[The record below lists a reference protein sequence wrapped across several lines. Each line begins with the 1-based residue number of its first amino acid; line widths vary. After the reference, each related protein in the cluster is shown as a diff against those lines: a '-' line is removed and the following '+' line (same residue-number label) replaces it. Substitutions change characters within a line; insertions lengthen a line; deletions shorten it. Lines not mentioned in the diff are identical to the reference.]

1 MTIKC
6 PAWVIIIISCCCL
19 LPLSSI
25 AQQKS
30 DNYTAAWKKV
40 DSLVIKGLA
49 KSAQEQVNLIYTRA
63 RREKNEPQIIKALI
77 YRTGLQENTQDNGIA
92 ASITDLEK
100 EIQDAAQ
107 PARSIL
113 QNILANKYWTYLQQ
127 HRYQLYGRTATKDFK
142 KENIDTWGP
151 EDLHKKIDEL
161 FMASLQNEKLLI
173 ATRLDTYDAILIKGN
188 VRALRPTLFDLLANN
203 ALDYFET
210 DERDLNRPAYA
221 FEIDD
226 QAAFADAGVFAQHRF
241 KTSDSLSLHYRAL
254 LLQQRLIALHLDDAK
269 PDALLDID
277 LRRLRFVHAYS
288 TIENKDEQYMRT
300 LQRITA
306 HWGQL
311 PAASEAW
318 FLQAE
323 QYANDAASYDPIKDT
338 AGHYGYV
345 KAKEIC
351 DKVVTQKDSSE
362 GKVHC
367 LQLLNQIKEK
377 SLSLLIENVNMP
389 GEPMRVLVSW
399 RNVPRLYG
407 RIVRVDRTAAEI
419 MSDIYLEGAWQKIVR
434 LPLQRSFVQPLP
446 ATGDYQTHRTEIK
459 IDALPPGQYALIA
472 CSDSSFR
479 VGKQVMTMAHFY
491 VSAIAYINKGPDY
504 FVLHREKGQPLPRA
518 TVQAWSQKYDYKA
531 RKYIYT
537 RDESYQTD
545 EHGHFRLKKRPDT
558 YSNDLA
564 LEITAGADHLFID
577 RRRSLGW
584 VYSYKEAPITD
595 SLKYER
601 DNLRTFFFMDRSIYR
616 PGQTVYFKGM
626 IITRDLAT
634 HIAKILPS
642 FRTKVILYDAN
653 GSKVDSLEV
662 TTNEYGSYHGNF
674 RLPSNLLNGQF
685 RIMDDSTKQGQSFS
699 VEEYKRPRFYVSYDT
714 LRGAYRVGDTIR
726 VKGAAKAYAGN
737 AIDGAMVKYRVV
749 RETRYPCYDCRP
761 LWGGPR
767 RTSASQEIAHGT
779 ATTNANGGFTI
790 VFPAIPD
797 KSIGKEG
804 DPIFTYNIS
813 ADITD
818 INGET
823 RSESTQVQAGYKTL
837 VLSIDMPAGKELPS
851 DSLRTLLINAANLN
865 GTPEPVQ
872 VNVTMQ
878 ALKAPDRL
886 IREREWERP
895 DQFVMNREEY
905 LRYFP
910 HDQYDDENNMQT
922 WERTSQVYA
931 QTDTTGKVMTIPK
944 EKRLFPGWYIVE
956 ASAKDKYGQTVKT
969 AGYIH
974 LYDSR
979 TGDPGYPKYSWA
991 SHNGTTAQPGDKIKV
1006 NVGSSAEN
1014 VFVIRNVEKTS
1025 DTDSSK
1031 MGFLSVDKGSRSV
1044 EFPVTEAD
1052 RGGFGIFDVFVK
1064 DNRFFSRQYDVD
1076 VPWRNKELS
1085 IQYDT
1090 WRDKVLPG
1098 SEEKWKVT
1106 IKGQRT
1112 DKVTAEVLAAMYDA
1126 SLDQFKPHRWSTP
1139 DLYPDFYP
1147 KYKWQGD
1154 ACFSAAR
1161 SEEAYFDQT
1170 VYIPFEKEYDRLI
1183 TMDDASSYRGNK
1195 VMFTVSRAGI
1205 ADDAAMAAPKAYS
1218 LANGVAREQNL
1229 IRVKGSDMY
1238 LHADTMKKEAASGYF
1253 DFTAAPPPA
1262 PNESAPES
1270 VQIRKNFSET
1280 AFFFPDLHTDD
1291 SGSVSFSF
1299 TVPEALT
1306 RWKAMIL
1313 AHTKDLAFGYSEKS
1327 IVTQKQLMVQPNLPR
1342 FLREGD
1348 RMEIGVKVVNL
1359 SDSEMTGQIELQLTD
1374 PTTGQTADGIFSNRQ
1389 ANQYF
1394 TVAAG
1399 QSSVVGFPIDIP
1411 YQYNRPLT
1419 YRIIARSKTYS
1430 DGEEAALP
1438 VVSNRMLVTESLP
1451 LNMPGDG
1458 TKEFHFEKLLHSDS
1472 SETLNHHALTVE
1484 FTSNPAWYAVQ
1495 ALPYLMEYPY
1505 ECAEQTFNRFYANA
1519 LAATII
1525 HSSPRIQAIFDKW
1538 RTTDTA
1544 ALLSNLEKNQE
1555 LKSVLLEETPWVL
1568 QGKSESQQKQHIAL
1582 LFDMAR
1588 MSREL
1593 ESSLTKIRQM
1603 QSSNGGFVWFKGG
1616 PDDRYITQYILTGIG
1631 RLQKLN
1637 AIPSTMMG
1645 KVQDIVKAAL
1655 PYLDEKIKKNYEEI
1669 LRQKKPLPSSKKTLP
1684 ILIGELPV
1692 DYLYMRS
1699 FFPQYGISGGVLPAV
1714 SYFRKQVQQQ
1724 WLQYSKYMQGMIAL
1738 ALFRT
1743 GDVQTAKNIIA
1754 SLKETAIRDEEK
1766 GMYWKGMEGGYYW
1779 WEAPIETQSLLIEAF
1794 HEIANA
1800 PKDEAA
1806 LKTWLL
1812 RQKQTHSWSTTK
1824 ATADACYAL
1833 LAGSNWLTVER
1844 SVDIRLG
1851 NKTVSSDETTTEAG
1865 TGYFKQVVDGARVQP
1880 SMGNITVT
1888 MKTRAAAPID
1898 QSAAVPSALPAWGA
1912 VYWQYFENLDKITAA
1927 DNTKAPLRLVKK
1939 LFIEKNTDR
1948 GPVLE
1953 PVAENGVLHPGD
1965 KVKVRIELRSDRD
1978 LEYVHMKDMRASC
1991 MEPANVLSQ
2000 YKWQGGLGYY
2010 ESTKDASTDFFFASL
2025 PKGTY
2030 VFEYPLFV
2038 GQKGNFSNGVTSIEC
2053 MYAPEFGFHSEGIR
2067 VNVEEVTP

>member
-1 MTIKC
+1 M
-6 PAWVIIIISCCCL
+6 
-19 LPLSSI
+19 
-25 AQQKS
+25 
-30 DNYTAAWKKV
+30 
-40 DSLVIKGLA
+40 DSLVIKGLS
-49 KSAQEQVNLIYTRA
+49 KSAQEEVGRIYTRA
-63 RREKNEPQIIKALI
+63 RQEKNEPQIIKALI

-113 QNILANKYWTYLQQ
+113 QNILANKYWSYLQQ
-127 HRYQLYGRTATKDFK
+127 HRYQLYDRTTTNDFK
-142 KENIDTWGP
+142 KEDIDTWGLK
-151 EDLHKKIDEL
+151 DLHKKIDEL

-173 ATRLDTYDAILIKGN
+173 ATRLDTYDAVIIKGN
-188 VRALRPTLFDLLANN
+188 VRALRPTLFDLLAND

-226 QAAFADAGVFAQHRF
+226 PAVFAAADAFTHHRF
-241 KTSDSLSLHYRAL
+241 KTSDSLSTHYRAL
-254 LLQQRLIALHLDDAK
+254 LLQQRLISLHLDDAR

-277 LRRLRFVHAYS
+277 LRRLQFAHNYS
-288 TIENKDEQYMRT
+288 IAENKDELYRQA
-300 LQRITA
+300 LERITD

-318 FLQAE
+318 YLQAK
-323 QYANDAASYDPIKDT
+323 QHFDNASGYAPPEDT
-338 AGHYGYV
+338 AARFEYV
-345 KAKEIC
+345 KAKDIC
-351 DKVVTQKDSSE
+351 DKVVMQKDSCE
-362 GKVHC
+362 GKIHC
-367 LQLLNQIKEK
+367 LQLLDQIKEK
-377 SLSLLIENVNMP
+377 TLSLVIENVNMP
-389 GEPMRVLVSW
+389 DEPMRMLVSW

-407 RIVRVDRTAAEI
+407 RIVRMDRTAAGVI
-419 MSDIYLEGAWQKIVR
+419 RNLYQEGAWQKIVQ

-446 ATGDYQTHRTEIK
+446 ETGDFQTHRTEIK
-459 IDALPPGQYALIA
+459 IDALPVGEYALIA
-472 CSDSSFR
+472 CADPFFQ

-491 VSAIAYINKGPDY
+491 VSAIGYVNKGPDY
-504 FVLHREKGQPLPRA
+504 FVLHREKGQPLSRA
-518 TVQAWSQKYDYKA
+518 TVQVWGQQYDYKTN
-531 RKYIYT
+531 KYIFH
-537 RDESYQTD
+537 REENYQTD

-558 YSNDLA
+558 YVNSVV
-564 LEITAGADHLFID
+564 LEITAGTDHLFINSN
-577 RRRSLGW
+577 RSLGW
-584 VYSYKEAPITD
+584 AYQYRAAPTTD
-595 SLKYER
+595 SLKYEK
-601 DNLRTFFFMDRSIYR
+601 DNRRTFFFLDRSIYR

-626 IITRDLAT
+626 IVTRDFAT
-634 HIAKILPS
+634 HNPKIISS
-642 FRTKVILYDAN
+642 FRTKIILYDAN
-653 GSKVDSLEV
+653 SGKVDSMDL
-662 TTNEYGSYHGNF
+662 TTNEYGSYHGSF
-674 RLPSNLLNGQF
+674 HLPANLLNGQF
-685 RIMDDSTKQGQSFS
+685 RIADDSTGQSQSFS
-699 VEEYKRPRFYVSYDT
+699 VEEYKRPLFYVSYDT
-714 LRGAYRVGDTIR
+714 LRGSYRIGDTIQ

-737 AIDGAMVKYRVV
+737 AIDGAMVKYRVI
-749 RETRYPCYDCRP
+749 REVRYPCYDCWP
-761 LWGGPR
+761 FTGR
-767 RTSASQEIAHGT
+767 RIPSSESQEIAHGT
-779 ATTNANGGFTI
+779 TTTTANGGFTI
-790 VFPAIPD
+790 AFPAVPE

-813 ADITD
+813 ADVTD

-823 RSESTQVQAGYKTL
+823 RSENTQVEVGYKSL
-837 VLSIDMPAGKELPS
+837 VLSIDMPADKELPT
-851 DSLRTLLINAANLN
+851 DSLHALLISAANLS

-872 VNVTMQ
+872 VNVTMHK
-878 ALKAPDRL
+878 LKAPDRL

-895 DQFVMNREEY
+895 DQFVMTREEY

-910 HDQYDDENNMQT
+910 HDQYDDENNMQK
-922 WERTSQVYA
+922 WERTSTIYK
-931 QTDTTGKVMTIPK
+931 QTDTTGKRMPLPNDK
-944 EKRLFPGWYIVE
+944 SLSPGWYIVE

-979 TGDPGYPKYSWA
+979 TGDPGYPQYSWA
-991 SHNGTTAQPGDKIKV
+991 AQNGTTAQPGDKVKV
-1006 NVGSSAEN
+1006 NIGSSAEN
-1014 VFVIRNVEKTS
+1014 VFVIRNLEKIS

-1031 MGFLSVDKGSRSV
+1031 LDFLAVDKGSSST
-1044 EFPVTEAD
+1044 EFPITEAD
-1052 RGGFGIFDVFVK
+1052 RGGFGVFDVFVK
-1064 DNRFFSRQYDVD
+1064 DNRFFSREYNVD
-1076 VPWRNKELS
+1076 VPWTNKELS
-1085 IQYDT
+1085 IRYDSY
-1090 WRDKVLPG
+1090 RDKALPG
-1098 SEEKWKVT
+1098 EGEVWKVT
-1106 IKGQRT
+1106 IKGRRK
-1112 DKVTAEVLAAMYDA
+1112 DKVAAEVLAAMYDA
-1126 SLDQFKPHRWSTP
+1126 SLDQFKSHSWSTP
-1139 DLYPDFYP
+1139 DLYPAFYP
-1147 KYKWQGD
+1147 KYRWQGE
-1154 ACFSAAR
+1154 ACFSTAR
-1161 SEEAYFDQT
+1161 SENAYFDQT

-1183 TMDDASSYRGNK
+1183 TIDDGISTDLPGTFHGRDKVSIGRRTLAGAKSEDFPVMAFSLQKGVAGEQNK
-1195 VMFTVSRAGI
+1195 IRLRVST
-1205 ADDAAMAAPKAYS
+1205 DDMNPAIGY
-1218 LANGVAREQNL
+1218 LANSPSVAL
-1229 IRVKGSDMY
+1229 S
-1238 LHADTMKKEAASGYF
+1238 
-1253 DFTAAPPPA
+1253 PA
-1262 PNESAPES
+1262 PSTSAPEPL
-1270 VQIRKNFSET
+1270 QIRKNFNET
-1280 AFFFPDLHTDD
+1280 AFFLPDLHTDD

-1306 RWKAMIL
+1306 RWKTMIL

-1348 RMEIGVKVVNL
+1348 RMELGVKVVNL

-1399 QSSVVGFPIDIP
+1399 QSSVVDFPVDIP

-1419 YRIIARSKTYS
+1419 YRIVARSKTYS

-1451 LNMPGDG
+1451 LNMQGDG

-1495 ALPYLMEYPY
+1495 ALPYMMEYPY

-1519 LAATII
+1519 LATTIVN
-1525 HSSPRIQAIFDKW
+1525 SSPRIKTIFDRW

-1555 LKSVLLEETPWVL
+1555 LKSVLLQETPWVL

-1582 LFDMAR
+1582 LFDWTR

-1593 ESSLTKIRQM
+1593 EASLTKIQQM

-1637 AIPSTMMG
+1637 AIPSTLTV

-1655 PYLDEKIKKNYEEI
+1655 PYLDGKIQKDYEEI
-1669 LRQKKPLPSSKKTLP
+1669 LRQKKPLPPSKKPVPL
-1684 ILIGELPV
+1684 LIGELPI

-1699 FFPQYGISGGVLPAV
+1699 FFPQYGIPGNVLPAIT
-1714 SYFRKQVQQQ
+1714 YFRKQAQQQ
-1724 WLQYSKYMQGMIAL
+1724 WLQHSKYMQGMIAL

-1743 GDVQTAKNIIA
+1743 GDVQTGKNIIA

-1779 WEAPIETQSLLIEAF
+1779 WQAPIETQSLLIEAF

-1833 LAGSNWLTVER
+1833 LMPTQSGPAGPATSNWLTVER
-1844 SVDIRLG
+1844 NVDIQAG
-1851 NKTVSSDETTTEAG
+1851 NKTFSSSQGAEAG
-1865 TGYFKQVVDGARVQP
+1865 TGYFKQVVDGDRVQP

-1888 MKTRAAAPID
+1888 MKTT
-1898 QSAAVPSALPAWGA
+1898 SASSSTLPAWGA
-1912 VYWQYFENLDKITAA
+1912 IYWQYFENLDKITAA
-1927 DNTKAPLRLVKK
+1927 GNTKAPLTLVKK

-1953 PVAENGVLHPGD
+1953 PLTDNGVLHPGD

-1991 MEPANVLSQ
+1991 MEPVNVLSQ

-2067 VNVEEVTP
+2067 VNVEEATP